1 MILQTLKIIDRLLT
15 YNPHA
20 ESEVAPIIERIG
32 TRINRLEIENDVRKF
47 IPQTKEILFFF

>member
-1 MILQTLKIIDRLLT
+1 LILQTLKIIDRLLT